1 MKMNK
6 KWGLLLLG
14 VFLILSGLT
23 AFLPFL
29 AGLGTVWSIL
39 AIVAGVLVVLDM

>member
-14 VFLILSGLT
+14 VVLILEGLST
-23 AFLPFL
+23 FITFL
-29 AGLGTVWSIL
+29 AGLGTVWVIAS
-39 AIVAGVLVVLDM
+39 IVAGILLVLDM